1 MKKIAV
7 LITSFNRVEKTINCL
22 KSLYNQTGLN
32 NVVFQVFLTDDN
44 SPDQTGKI
52 IKSQFPEINVGYG
65 DGNLFWAGG
74 MRNSWQMAINQGT
87 DFDYYLLLNDDTYL
101 FDDCISRILNVDK
114 ELLDKYKKESIIIG
128 TTIDPES
135 GKFTYGGFK
144 LTSKLRFKFK
154 FVNNL
159 EVEEHC
165 DLGCANIMLVPGAIV
180 KQIGILGEKFI
191 HGIADF
197 EYTLRAKKHGYLVF
211 SAPGVYGYC
220 KYDHGKS
227 WKSQKTSFKER
238 LAYLYSPKGLA
249 YKEFIYFVKKY
260 FPLDT
265 PIIASKLWI
274 KTIFPF
280 LYDMFKTDGQI
291 IKIDK

>member
-1 MKKIAV
+1 MIKIAV
-7 LITSFNRVEKTINCL
+7 LITCFNRVEKTINCL
-22 KSLYNQTGLN
+22 KVLYSQTGVDNLA
-32 NVVFQVFLTDDN
+32 FQVFLTDDN
-44 SPDQTGKI
+44 SPDQTGKV
-52 IKSQFPEINVGYG
+52 IKSLFPEINVGYG

-101 FDDCISRILNVDK
+101 FDDCISRILDVNSK
-114 ELLDKYKKESIIIG
+114 LFEKYKRESITIG
-128 TTIDPES
+128 TTVDPES

-144 LTSKLRFKFK
+144 LTSKFRLKYK
-154 FVNNL
+154 FVTNN
-159 EVEEHC
+159 EVEEPC
-165 DLGCANIMLVPGAIV
+165 DLGCANIMLVPSAIV
-180 KQIGILGEKFI
+180 KKNGILGEKFI

-197 EYTLRAKKHGYLVF
+197 EYTMRAKRNGFLVF

-238 LAYLYSPKGLA
+238 LAYMYNPKGLA
-249 YKEFIYFVKKY
+249 YKEFIYFIKKY

-280 LYDMFKTDGQI
+280 LYDKFKTDGQI
-291 IKIDK
+291 I